1 PSFEST
7 LRMSRPWALVCL
19 LLLIVF
25 TSQFEWKQQYG
36 NEIEATP
43 DTSRR
48 QQYISEREES
58 VKEKSPCGLWGEI
71 YLFPYQ
77 ASPVMSSWFCS
88 ENYAWILGTCTI
100 ILSQEKNIQK
110 LNELVQS
117 LREQLLQC
125 KGENEADNGTTTPLT
140 ELLTE
145 LERQPVLED

>member
-1 PSFEST
+1 
-7 LRMSRPWALVCL
+7 MSRPWALVCL

-58 VKEKSPCGLWGEI
+58 VKEKVSSSEMYDPNS
-71 YLFPYQ
+71 YLVTLLQ
-77 ASPVMSSWFCS
+77 
-88 ENYAWILGTCTI
+88 I

-117 LREQLLQC
+117 LRKQLLQC